1 MVRWETREPLGGL
14 LAHDKIHL
22 SRTNQ
27 PTQELPTPLE
37 GSIADE
43 QKLRRLHLLKVLP
56 TSKTTT
62 LELGFQHVGDEPN
75 LDQRRYC
82 H

>member
-1 MVRWETREPLGGL
+1 MVRWKTGEPLGGL

-27 PTQELPTPLE
+27 ATQQLPNPFE
-37 GSIADE
+37 GTIADE
-43 QKLRRLHLLKVLP
+43 QKLRRLHLLNVLP
-56 TSKTTT
+56 ASKTTT
-62 LELGFQHVGDEPN
+62 LELGFQHVGDEPY